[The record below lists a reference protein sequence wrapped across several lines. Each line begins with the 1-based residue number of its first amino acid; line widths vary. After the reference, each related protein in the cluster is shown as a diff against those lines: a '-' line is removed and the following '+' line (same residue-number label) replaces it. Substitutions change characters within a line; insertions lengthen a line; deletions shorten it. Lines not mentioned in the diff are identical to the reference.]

1 MHVVAHLVDLS
12 LFYSQVPRY
21 DADRLVHKLV
31 GQVRAETNTGGTND
45 HFDWEL
51 LGEAAGACFN
61 AIPTDVCFLNGPL
74 QKDAPPVQRKV
85 AQQRRV
91 QPQEDAVEERPED
104 VQGHTEKDDNKLSAI
119 EKSMH
124 DMARELKNKVD
135 NQYRENKRKLEQ
147 AYGKDKSAIPIDV
160 QKKFKKYGVEID
172 AIQFLFNPRSFT
184 QTVENIFHYS
194 FLVKKGTGA
203 IALRDEKGLHI
214 EGIQTKPG
222 LKIKYVSEDKM
233 APVARQGILSLTM
246 QDWRAL
252 CEAYQVEEGALP
264 HRKVHK
270 EAFAN
275 SLSQASGISSSQ

>member
-1 MHVVAHLVDLS
+1 
-12 LFYSQVPRY
+12 
-21 DADRLVHKLV
+21 V
-31 GQVRAETNTGGTND
+31 GQVRAGTTQGGGGGGGTQD

-61 AIPTDVCFLNGPL
+61 AVPSDVCFLNGPL

-85 AQQRRV
+85 AQQQRRQV
-91 QPQEDAVEERPED
+91 PQEEAVEERPED

-124 DMARELKNKVD
+124 DMAKELKNKVD
-135 NQYRENKRKLEQ
+135 HQYRENKRKLEQ
-147 AYGKDKSAIPIDV
+147 AFGKDKSAIPMDI

-203 IALRDEKGLHI
+203 IALRDEKGLNI

-222 LKIKYVSEDKM
+222 LKLKYVSEDKM
-233 APVARQGILSLTM
+233 APIARQSILSLTM
-246 QDWRAL
+246 HDWRAL
-252 CEAYQVEEGALP
+252 CDVYQVEDGGLP
-264 HRKVHK
+264 HRKIHK
-270 EAFAN
+270 EAHAN
-275 SLSQASGISSSQ
+275 SLSQASGMVSSQ

>member
-1 MHVVAHLVDLS
+1 
-12 LFYSQVPRY
+12 
-21 DADRLVHKLV
+21 
-31 GQVRAETNTGGTND
+31 
-45 HFDWEL
+45 
-51 LGEAAGACFN
+51 
-61 AIPTDVCFLNGPL
+61 
-74 QKDAPPVQRKV
+74 
-85 AQQRRV
+85 
-91 QPQEDAVEERPED
+91 
-104 VQGHTEKDDNKLSAI
+104 
-119 EKSMH
+119 
-124 DMARELKNKVD
+124 
-135 NQYRENKRKLEQ
+135 
-147 AYGKDKSAIPIDV
+147 
-160 QKKFKKYGVEID
+160 
-172 AIQFLFNPRSFT
+172 
-184 QTVENIFHYS
+184 VENIFHYS

-252 CEAYQVEEGALP
+252 CEAYQVEEGGLP